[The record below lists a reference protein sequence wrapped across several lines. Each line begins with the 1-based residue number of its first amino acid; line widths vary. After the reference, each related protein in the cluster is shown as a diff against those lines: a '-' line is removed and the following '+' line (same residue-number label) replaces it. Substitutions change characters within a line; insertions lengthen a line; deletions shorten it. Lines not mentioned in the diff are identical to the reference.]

1 MTKKISP
8 ITFNGTSK
16 IDELDDSIVLFDE
29 PLQIVG
35 TNERQWNGTVYDLN
49 STDAAQWDGII
60 TQNHDSKL
68 TDVIGK
74 AIGLFKNKQGIFI
87 RGIKYATEINPVA
100 VLAKN
105 LLTHGFAPGFSC
117 ETLGPD
123 PDENGIWHNHVVC
136 GLSQVVH
143 PNDKMAYA
151 VVSNSL
157 DEAEKAGFD
166 TTNLRKEMNSVF
178 EPWNETFKKV
188 NNGLEDKNQENTNIY
203 YDLLGRKLKNG
214 GDLSHQVL
222 YNSIK
227 DQINEGTN
235 QMSITTNA
243 NKVGNPW
250 HDEYGRFTF
259 SPFGAPTYVGAG
271 RGSYDKDGNYIGRN
285 QTGYDI
291 NSDKATLTVNF
302 ENRYEKGPD
311 GEYHH
316 IEFDEMSRDEVSK
329 NVDEAMKRFKES
341 VLAEYDNRAA
351 KKKEK
356 QAQADKNTKYKQ
368 EIQEKLITLS
378 KDDVEKAAKKYES
391 QLRKANEKAEAK
403 IEAGKDLRLAD
414 FATKTGAFSDDGN
427 RFTKYAMNGTKGNS
441 NGIGEITKHYSYGDT
456 FLSGSAYPD
465 SDAFVAAVYGKT
477 DSVSLNEK
485 VDSKRKE
492 LQMNTYVDDYNGVPT
507 ASVNYT
513 DFYNKMITQIAHN
526 QAISDLLNK

>member
-166 TTNLRKEMNSVF
+166 TTDLRKEMNSVF
-178 EPWNETFKKV
+178 EPWDETFKKV
-188 NNGLEDKNQENTNIY
+188 NNDLEDKNQENTKMY
-203 YDLLGRKLKNG
+203 YDSLGRKLKNG
-214 GDLSHQVL
+214 SDLSHQVL

-227 DQINEGTN
+227 DQINEGTD
-235 QMSITTNA
+235 QMSIITNA

-302 ENRYEKGPD
+302 ENKYEKGPD
-311 GEYHH
+311 GEYHSV
-316 IEFDEMSRDEVSK
+316 EFDEMSRDEVAK
-329 NVDEAMKRFKES
+329 NVDEVMKRFKES
-341 VLAEYDNRAA
+341 VLAEYDNRVA

-356 QAQADKNTKYKQ
+356 QAQAEKDTEYRQKV
-368 EIQEKLITLS
+368 QEKLITLS
-378 KDDVEKAAKKYES
+378 KDDVAKAAKKYES

-403 IEAGKDLRLAD
+403 IEAGKELRLAD

-427 RFTKYAMNGTKGNS
+427 RFTKYAMTGTKGNS

-465 SDAFVAAVYGKT
+465 SDAFVAAVYGRT

-526 QAISDLLNK
+526 QAISDLLGK